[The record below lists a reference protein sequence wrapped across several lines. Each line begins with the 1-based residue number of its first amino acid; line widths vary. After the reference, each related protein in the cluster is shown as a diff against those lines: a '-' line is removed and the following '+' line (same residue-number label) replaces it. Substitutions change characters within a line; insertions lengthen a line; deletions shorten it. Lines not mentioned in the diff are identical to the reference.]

1 MPTVLSLLIAVAIL
15 LPLVVSFGLSG
26 LDSLGE
32 AVSSPSFNGI
42 TLFTLRQAVLST
54 SLALLAGLPAAIY
67 FSRSRSRI
75 SKLLGLTTYIPFFF
89 PGISMAI
96 GFLAIYGR
104 NGLLNSTLA
113 LFGFERLQILYSFG
127 AILLGHVFYNAPI
140 VILILGNALKR
151 IPSDLLEMARMDG
164 AGKLTRFLKVE
175 LPLAV
180 PALVNSALLIFSY
193 CFTSFAVVL
202 ILGGAQFA
210 TLEVSIYMYFRL
222 LGRPQMAVALSVI
235 QFAFIMLFGVL
246 ISISERRI
254 PFEQGEQYIEKKTV
268 TRLYS
273 MLFLVFEWV
282 PILGAFASSF
292 YDQARGE
299 FIFARVVRLFQ
310 GELPLIGTSLARTVF
325 NSLSLS
331 TVASVTTVGVT
342 FYLAWT
348 ARKIRGGAKQLKIV
362 SLLALSVTPSMMAI
376 SYLTTF
382 DFLPVPFLMLLLYSL
397 VALPVSLNYIN
408 GQVQN
413 AELDFLE
420 AATLD
425 GASRVA
431 KLRYMILPFFKN
443 TLFYA
448 GTVVFAI
455 SMGEFGG
462 SLILGAQD
470 FPTFAVAIYRL
481 NGSRYLLEAR
491 FLSSI
496 LGLMVILAVA
506 IAGYLLSRSGR
517 SNRSIG

>member
-1 MPTVLSLLIAVAIL
+1 VPTVLSLLIAVAIL

-292 YDQARGE
+292 YDPPPALPRRVAANRYLTGKNRLQFSIAIDGRVGHDRGGHFLSCMDGQEDPWGGQAAEDSLSPGSLGYA
-299 FIFARVVRLFQ
+299 FHDGHFLSHHVRLSPRSFFDAAV
-310 GELPLIGTSLARTVF
+310 I
-325 NSLSLS
+325 LS
-331 TVASVTTVGVT
+331 G
-342 FYLAWT
+342 
-348 ARKIRGGAKQLKIV
+348 
-362 SLLALSVTPSMMAI
+362 
-376 SYLTTF
+376 
-382 DFLPVPFLMLLLYSL
+382 
-397 VALPVSLNYIN
+397 
-408 GQVQN
+408 
-413 AELDFLE
+413 
-420 AATLD
+420 
-425 GASRVA
+425 GASRFVE
-431 KLRYMILPFFKN
+431 LY
-443 TLFYA
+443 
-448 GTVVFAI
+448 
-455 SMGEFGG
+455 
-462 SLILGAQD
+462 Q
-470 FPTFAVAIYRL
+470 
-481 NGSRYLLEAR
+481 
-491 FLSSI
+491 
-496 LGLMVILAVA
+496 
-506 IAGYLLSRSGR
+506 RSGAER
-517 SNRSIG
+517 RAGLSGSGHPRRSIEGGETQIYDSPVFQKHAVLCRNGRFRDFDGRIRRLFDSRRTGLPHFCGRHI